1 MKCMFAYS
9 SLETSRY
16 KRMGTLFA
24 ICTNVSF
31 ALDGHDGQIQLLVH
45 MRDKVDLEIFST
57 IVGRYKASVNDMI
70 ESASN
75 RKLRN

>member
-1 MKCMFAYS
+1 
-9 SLETSRY
+9 
-16 KRMGTLFA
+16 MGTLFA

-31 ALDGHDGQIQLLVH
+31 ALDGQIQLLVH